1 MNEIETK
8 FYETFLEVIKKG
20 FVIID
25 DEKWEISEE
34 SIDDEC
40 LYFLEINNK
49 KYINFSIESQAEEEL
64 FNGYR
69 PDFMITIN
77 GMYAGYVV
85 EIDGHEWHE
94 KTKEQAR
101 ADKEKERMYLKNSFI
116 PVRFTGSEVYH
127 NAKMCVNELFEIIF
141 RNSNFFSY
149 EGLLAENVIQY
160 DYIQYLESK
169 GE

>member
-1 MNEIETK
+1 MNQIETK
-8 FYETFLEVIKKG
+8 FYETFFEVIEKG

-25 DEKWEISEE
+25 DEKWEISKE
-34 SIDDEC
+34 SMCDEN
-40 LYFLEINNK
+40 YYYLETSNK
-49 KYINFSIESQAEEEL
+49 KYINFEIEPHPEEEM
-64 FNGYR
+64 FNGYI

-77 GMYAGYVV
+77 GLYGGYIV

-94 KTKEQAR
+94 RTKEQAR
-101 ADKEKERMYLKNSFI
+101 ADKEKERMYLKNGFI

-141 RNSNFFSY
+141 RNSDFFIY
-149 EGLLAENVIQY
+149 DELIEQNAIQY
-160 DYIQYLESK
+160 DYIQYLENK

>member
-34 SIDDEC
+34 SIDDKY

-49 KYINFSIESQAEEEL
+49 KYINFSIESQAEEEF

-77 GMYAGYVV
+77 GMYGGYIV

-101 ADKEKERMYLKNSFI
+101 ADKEKERMYLKKGFI
-116 PVRFTGSEVYH
+116 PIRFTGSEVYH
-127 NAKMCVNELFEIIF
+127 NAKMCVNEVFEIIF
-141 RNSNFFSY
+141 RNSDFFSF
-149 EGLLAENVIQY
+149 EGLLAENAIQY
-160 DYIQYLESK
+160 DYIKYLENK

>member
-1 MNEIETK
+1 MNEIEAK
-8 FYETFLEVIKKG
+8 FYETFLEVVKKG

-34 SIDDEC
+34 EG
-40 LYFLEINNK
+40 YYYLEINNK
-49 KYINFSIESQAEEEL
+49 KSIMFEIELQPEEEF

-77 GMYAGYVV
+77 GVYGGYVI

-101 ADKEKERMYLKNSFI
+101 ADKEKERMYLKSCYI

-141 RNSNFFSY
+141 RNSDFFRY
-149 EGLLAENVIQY
+149 DELLAENAIQY
-160 DYIQYLESK
+160 DYIQYLENK

>member
-1 MNEIETK
+1 MNQIETK
-8 FYETFLEVIKKG
+8 FYETFLEVVKKG

-34 SIDDEC
+34 EGY
-40 LYFLEINNK
+40 YFLEINNK
-49 KYINFSIESQAEEEL
+49 KSIMFEFEPQPEEEF

-77 GMYAGYVV
+77 GVYGGYVV

-101 ADKEKERMYLKNSFI
+101 ADKEKERMYLKSCYI

-127 NAKMCVNELFEIIF
+127 NAKMCVKELFEIIF
-141 RNSNFFSY
+141 RNNEFFRY
-149 EGLLAENVIQY
+149 DELLAENAIQY
-160 DYIQYLESK
+160 DYIQYLENK

>member
-1 MNEIETK
+1 MNQIETK
-8 FYETFLEVIKKG
+8 FYETFFEVIEKG

-25 DEKWEISEE
+25 DEKWEISKE
-34 SIDDEC
+34 SSGGET
-40 LYFLEINNK
+40 YYYLEINNK
-49 KYINFSIESQAEEEL
+49 KYITFEIEPHPDEEM
-64 FNGYR
+64 FNGYI

-77 GMYAGYVV
+77 GSYGGYVV

-94 KTKEQAR
+94 RTKEQAR

-141 RNSNFFSY
+141 RNSDFFIY
-149 EGLLAENVIQY
+149 DELIEINAIQY
-160 DYIQYLESK
+160 DYIQYLENK